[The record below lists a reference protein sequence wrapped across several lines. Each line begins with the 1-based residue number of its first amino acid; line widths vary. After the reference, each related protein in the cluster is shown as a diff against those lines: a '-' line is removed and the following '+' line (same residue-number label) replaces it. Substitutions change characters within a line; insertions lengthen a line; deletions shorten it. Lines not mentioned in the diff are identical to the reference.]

1 MPSFLRQAA
10 LSVAAASLIAGCSS
24 PAQLRFDDS
33 TGSDVTEHQD
43 VAGGSVDDLLSQ
55 TDSVQPDEG
64 DGVAADGSGDDLDPS
79 ASRESSPADTQEAV
93 ERAFARLIGEWTA
106 CYHRPGKC
114 DASRVTAP
122 TSPERQRL
130 TESLA
135 FYATEKMR
143 TKPDEGR
150 LQWGIESLSVTSNDR
165 ARIVTCEYDTRIFF
179 DSSMADTEIGDII
192 FDTTVWTRR
201 VEWTLAEVDGSWSL
215 WQRRIEKRSPVAR
228 FCTP

>member
-55 TDSVQPDEG
+55 TDTVQPDEG
-64 DGVAADGSGDDLDPS
+64 DSVAADGSDDDLDPS

-150 LQWGIESLSVTSNDR
+150 LQWGIESLAVTSNDR